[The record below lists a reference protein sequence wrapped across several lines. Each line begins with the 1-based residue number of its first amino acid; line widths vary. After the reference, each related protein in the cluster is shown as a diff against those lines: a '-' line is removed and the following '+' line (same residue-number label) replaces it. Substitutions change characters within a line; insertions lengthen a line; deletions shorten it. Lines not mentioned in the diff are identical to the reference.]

1 MSAGVI
7 DATMPMYAIA
17 PHPTAPNPR
26 ACCTDRGWDRDRD
39 LVVHSLVIH
48 ESDGRRVE
56 LSRADKLD
64 SANGRP
70 VHRGVAAVQLIC
82 DDMEDQGLS
91 ADQAAALGAA
101 LSHAEHCSTHK
112 VQSIVPTTCCAKQA
126 GHWGGRSPASC
137 SAGDED
143 A

>member
-1 MSAGVI
+1 MSAAI

-17 PHPTAPNPR
+17 PHPHWCDPR

-101 LSHAEHCSTHK
+101 LSHAAALLNA
-112 VQSIVPTTCCAKQA
+112 QSPVDRSDDLLREA
-126 GHWGGRSPASC
+126 GRALGRQVARELFR
-137 SAGDED
+137 G
-143 A
+143 